1 MRSRRPRAR
10 TLARLSRALHPPS
23 PGHTPTQRHR
33 PVPARPPRSREGAS
47 PGRMHHVI
55 RPRNPHTRAL
65 GKGDIPEPGISAV
78 ARDTQLCREQPS
90 AARSP
95 TAPGT
100 VELAAT
106 EGCLQPPGGCRLLKP
121 KSLKGS
127 AAAALPNK
135 RPENTDSSGMRL
147 SLPRVC

>member
-10 TLARLSRALHPPS
+10 RGPACRGPCTLLPQATRPRSDTAPS
-23 PGHTPTQRHR
+23 QHGR
-33 PVPARPPRSREGAS
+33 PVPAKAPHRGECITLFG
-47 PGRMHHVI
+47 
-55 RPRNPHTRAL
+55 PRNPHTRAL

-90 AARSP
+90 AVRSP

-106 EGCLQPPGGCRLLKP
+106 EGCLQPPAGVGC
-121 KSLKGS
+121 
-127 AAAALPNK
+127 
-135 RPENTDSSGMRL
+135 
-147 SLPRVC
+147 

>member
-10 TLARLSRALHPPS
+10 TRTALSRALHPPS

-100 VELAAT
+100 WSWLPPRGVFSPPAGV
-106 EGCLQPPGGCRLLKP
+106 GC
-121 KSLKGS
+121 
-127 AAAALPNK
+127 
-135 RPENTDSSGMRL
+135 
-147 SLPRVC
+147 